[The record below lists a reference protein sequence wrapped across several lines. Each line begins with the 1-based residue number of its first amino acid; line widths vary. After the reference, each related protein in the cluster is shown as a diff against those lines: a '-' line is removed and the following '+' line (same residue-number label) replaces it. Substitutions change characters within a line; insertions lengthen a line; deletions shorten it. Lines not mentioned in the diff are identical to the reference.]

1 MADADLSEDVGG
13 QLPWPRF
20 EQVQIIEDGMALAIL
35 LREFD
40 GTISAVRIPIDR
52 LAD

>member
-1 MADADLSEDVGG
+1 MADADVTEDYGN

-20 EQVQIIEDGMALAIL
+20 EEVGIIEDGMALAIL

-40 GTISAVRIPIDR
+40 GTISAVRIPIER